1 MQRFLILLIAFTVLY
16 AQPVFS
22 QLAQEEEEEE
32 EAEDPG
38 LPLKILHAEPLYI
51 DLIRDLGAR
60 KGEREWNLGG
70 ALVDREKYD
79 SYELLVEYEWAV
91 RDRWGLEF
99 EIPVTLYSWNKR
111 NGGQPQKGIK
121 PSNRIE
127 SLKMAT
133 QYTFLVSEKAQA
145 SLAVGSI
152 VEWELADLDGMTLRQ
167 AFDGVLFNPFFIAAK
182 RLGQNWH
189 SLIYTGPRLLRHFH
203 QPGWDFTYEINTNFH
218 YMIPGTRNFVGV
230 EVNKMIASDII
241 SVVVRPQMRL
251 EISESLMLGIVPG
264 IPLNIKDER
273 LSAFVR
279 LIYEPTHRA
288 KRK

>member
-1 MQRFLILLIAFTVLY
+1 MQRFLILLIAFVGLC
-16 AQPVFS
+16 AQPAYS
-22 QLAQEEEEEE
+22 QLAHEEEH
-32 EAEDPG
+32 AEDPG

-60 KGEREWNLGG
+60 KGEREWNVGG

-111 NGGQPQKGIK
+111 NGGQAQEGIK

-152 VEWELADLDGMTLRQ
+152 VEWELADLDGMTLRR
-167 AFDGVLFNPFFIAAK
+167 AFDGVLLNPFFIAAK
-182 RLGQNWH
+182 RLGENWH
-189 SLIYTGPRLLRHFH
+189 SLLYTGPRLLRHFH
-203 QPGWDFTYEINTNFH
+203 HPGWDFAYEINTNFH

-230 EVNKMIASDII
+230 EVNKIISSDIV

-273 LSAFVR
+273 LSAFMR
-279 LIYEPTHRA
+279 LIYEPSHRP